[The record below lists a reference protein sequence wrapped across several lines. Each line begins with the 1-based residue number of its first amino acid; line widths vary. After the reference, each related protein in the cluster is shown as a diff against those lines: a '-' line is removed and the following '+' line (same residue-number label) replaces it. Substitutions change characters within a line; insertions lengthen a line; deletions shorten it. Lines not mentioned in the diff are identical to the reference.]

1 MCQYFA
7 TAELRF
13 LPSRTRTPVE
23 KHRLQ
28 KKTLPARTV
37 RPARPVGARCPL
49 HHESAAQYV
58 KANSIYRKMYANLM
72 PTIHFAADGGEH
84 DDDDD
89 GFVIVA

>member
-23 KHRLQ
+23 KHTLQ
-28 KKTLPARTV
+28 KKRSQLEQYGLR
-37 RPARPVGARCPL
+37 GLLEARCPL